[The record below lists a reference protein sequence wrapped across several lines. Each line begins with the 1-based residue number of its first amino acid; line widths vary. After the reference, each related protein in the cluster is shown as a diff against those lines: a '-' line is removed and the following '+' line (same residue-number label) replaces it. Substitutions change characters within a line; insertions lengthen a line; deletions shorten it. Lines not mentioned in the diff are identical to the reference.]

1 MSREKSDPSVNN
13 AVSIDRRTFAVGAA
27 ASAVAVTTSAT
38 LARAQDATPPTDM
51 LDMGTPA
58 VDAPA
63 PGVQLEILASGLLD
77 PRFVAVDGDTIYFT
91 EAGAGGDLE
100 VFEMAGEG
108 TPAPMVPISVRGMT
122 GKLSSVSPDGTV
134 TTIVDDFMSYTFGE
148 NAEIVGAGG
157 VAVEGGMAYVAVG
170 SPGPFT
176 PAIDLTGEEGVLV
189 EVDLAS
195 GEQRIVANLAEYE
208 IVNNPDP
215 MMVDSNIYGVA
226 VREGVAYVTDA
237 GGNSILAVDIASGE
251 ITLFAVT
258 GGVDGPFPNPN
269 RQGEMQ
275 LDSVPTGIKL
285 GPDDRLYVGYLTGG
299 PFIPGTAKIDAFSA
313 DGTVETVATGL
324 TTVTDVA
331 FGPDGHLYA
340 MVMSSSFLEM
350 GPGQVVR
357 VMADG
362 GHMVVVDG
370 LVFPNGMAF
379 DSAGNLIITHKV
391 SFGIPGGG
399 ELVRISGVTEEEG
412 TPFVAPEFVMPEGGP
427 PEGEGEGEA
436 MPEGT
441 PAG

>member
-1 MSREKSDPSVNN
+1 MSREKFSPSAIN

-58 VDAPA
+58 VDAPE
-63 PGVQLEILASGLLD
+63 PGVQLEILATGLLD

-122 GKLSSVSPDGTV
+122 GKLSSVGPDGTV
-134 TTIVDDFMSYTFGE
+134 TTVVDDFMSYTFGE

-208 IVNNPDP
+208 ILNNPDP

-258 GGVDGPFPNPN
+258 GGIDGPFPNPN

-275 LDSVPTGIKL
+275 IDSVPTGIKL

-299 PFIPGTAKIDAFSA
+299 PFIPGTAKIDAFSV
-313 DGTVETVATGL
+313 DGSVETVATGL

-379 DSAGNLIITHKV
+379 DAAGNLVITHKV

-412 TPFVAPEFVMPEGGP
+412 TPFVAPEFAMPEGGP

-436 MPEGT
+436 IPEGT
-441 PAG
+441 PAD